1 VVNVDVVI
9 SLVQKSDSRPR
20 ATPRR
25 MIVVTRDRSRDRR
38 SLSPDRGRLRRAQ
51 SRSRS
56 RSRSLPP
63 LYRSRSPPLSSA
75 SKGKRELED
84 ATASSEDKKT
94 KLTDEQK
101 RARLEKNKVASTGVF
116 ESATCT
122 SMYLSLCEIV
132 VFELTSFTHQA
143 LTPKN

>member
-63 LYRSRSPPLSSA
+63 LYRSRSPPLSKA

-122 SMYLSLCEIV
+122 SMYLSLCENV